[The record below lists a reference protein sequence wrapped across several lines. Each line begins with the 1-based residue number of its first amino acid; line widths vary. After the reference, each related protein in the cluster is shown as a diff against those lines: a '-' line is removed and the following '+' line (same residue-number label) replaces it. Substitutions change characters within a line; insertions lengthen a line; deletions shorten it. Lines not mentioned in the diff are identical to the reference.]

1 LERLFIWRFLDILK
15 LEPGLS
21 ALVLRQRW
29 SGRMS
34 EHGSNQDGMIPGSD
48 WSMGLNSPTSVS
60 QAIVLASLGGKLRN
74 LYADLIAEGVPEHLA
89 EIVSRIDAGE
99 PTRAIRPPRR
109 PS

>member
-1 LERLFIWRFLDILK
+1 
-15 LEPGLS
+15 
-21 ALVLRQRW
+21 
-29 SGRMS
+29 MS